1 MLKKILNKIQKFEI
15 QKQTKVDKIAEI
27 KLEIDDI
34 DSKLKKLYTFKKE
47 YEKLE
52 NNSIEFLNS
61 LKWGGLWPIK
71 NRKFWIYI

>member
-27 KLEIDDI
+27 KLEIDDL
-34 DSKLKKLYTFKKE
+34 DSKLKKLYAFKKE

-52 NNSIEFLNS
+52 SNSAEFLNS
-61 LKWGGLWPIK
+61 LK
-71 NRKFWIYI
+71 

>member
-1 MLKKILNKIQKFEI
+1 MLKKILKKIQKFET
-15 QKQTKVDKIAEI
+15 QKQIKLNNIAEI

-52 NNSIEFLNS
+52 SNSIEFLNS
-61 LKWGGLWPIK
+61 LK
-71 NRKFWIYI
+71 

>member
-1 MLKKILNKIQKFEI
+1 MLKKILNKIQKFEM

-52 NNSIEFLNS
+52 NNSTEFLNS

-71 NRKFWIYI
+71 NRRF